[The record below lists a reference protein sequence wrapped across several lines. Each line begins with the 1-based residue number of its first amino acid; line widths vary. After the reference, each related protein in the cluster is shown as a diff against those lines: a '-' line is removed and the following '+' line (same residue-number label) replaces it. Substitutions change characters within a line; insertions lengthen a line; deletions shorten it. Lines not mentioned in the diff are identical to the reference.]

1 MDDNTTNEQHF
12 DGANSSSWS
21 SINESIL
28 PGALYVVA
36 TPIGNLADFTFR
48 AAYILSKVD
57 FIVAED
63 TRRTKTLLARY
74 GIDAP
79 LRSYHEHN
87 ARKVLPSLIKLLE
100 SGSTL
105 ALVSDAGTPGI
116 SDPGYRLI
124 REAIDCEKRVI
135 PISGVS
141 AVLSAIVPSGL
152 PLDRFAFEGFL
163 PRKKGRQT
171 RIEELAKEPRTI
183 VIYESPQRV
192 GKTLSDLK
200 LKLEGDREVAIC
212 RELTKNYEEFIRGS
226 LSDLEEKYRD
236 TTMKGEIVIV
246 IEGYS
251 KRLRKEKKSGNKY
264 QEFSMNI
271 DPQNNIDEEETK
283 NDPPAFQFP
292 DLTGDR

>member
-1 MDDNTTNEQHF
+1 MDENRDIEMQNE
-12 DGANSSSWS
+12 GGLSSSWS

-48 AAYILSKVD
+48 AAYILGKVD

-87 ARKVLPSLIKLLE
+87 ARQVLPSLIKLLE
-100 SGSTL
+100 AGSTL

-124 REAIDCEKRVI
+124 KEAIDCGKSII
-135 PISGVS
+135 PITGAS
-141 AVLSAIVPSGL
+141 ALLAAVVPSGL
-152 PLDRFAFEGFL
+152 PLDRFVFEGFL

-171 RIEELAKEPRTI
+171 RLQELAKEPRTI
-183 VIYESPQRV
+183 VIYESPNRV
-192 GKTLSDLK
+192 SKTLSDLK
-200 LKLEGDREVAIC
+200 SKLEGDREVAIC

-226 LSDLEEKYRD
+226 LSELEEKYRE
-236 TTMKGEIVIV
+236 TTLKGEIVIV
-246 IEGYS
+246 VEGYG
-251 KRLRKEKKSGNKY
+251 KRVRGEKKSGNKY

-271 DPQNNIDEEETK
+271 DPQESIDEEETQ
-283 NDPPAFQFP
+283 NNPPTFQFP
-292 DLTGDR
+292 DLTGK